1 MHIIDHGLARPSAA
15 AAALV
20 FWLACAPSSSTAG
33 FMATPPPPGHITT
46 AVLARGRGKSSS
58 IWELPQKA
66 SVCAPAQSRWLPVG
80 GQGPCPSCCRHCEN
94 VEGLNVLG
102 NAALPAELLCHRT
115 GQITAEI
122 DSSTDLGRILPFWL
136 VYKAQCFSA
145 GYWGDT
151 ANSQCGQLWPWGR
164 KWKMWLTEGVWAL
177 WVQIGGCQCTATS
190 WHVLG
195 PCGMQPKT
203 FAVIQR
209 CYIRVREIVVAV
221 IKGSQE
227 TLA

>member
-1 MHIIDHGLARPSAA
+1 MSRIQRDSATA
-15 AAALV
+15 A
-20 FWLACAPSSSTAG
+20 
-33 FMATPPPPGHITT
+33 PPPPGQITT

-58 IWELPQKA
+58 MWELPQNA
-66 SVCAPAQSRWLPVG
+66 ALWVRVPSTERWLPVG
-80 GQGPCPSCCRHCEN
+80 RQARCPSCCRQCDN
-94 VEGLNVLG
+94 VEGPNVLG
-102 NAALPAELLCHRT
+102 NVALPAELLCHRT
-115 GQITAEI
+115 GWITAEI

-136 VYKAQCFSA
+136 VYKAQCLSA

-177 WVQIGGCQCTATS
+177 WVQICVCQCTATS
-190 WHVLG
+190 QHVLG
-195 PCGMQPKT
+195 LRGMRPKT

-227 TLA
+227 TLG